1 MSTPP
6 TIQRT
11 RQNILAISLLVL
23 LSLLGGFLLP
33 LLLLWVLTF
42 TNFPAFGNSNFI
54 RSLTTVAQVFF
65 CLTTFAGAIWAYASR
80 LHTQRGDNPHYWST
94 HFGPGLL
101 SSLSVGGFVT
111 VSLGLPLA
119 ATKLYLHGISGDQAF
134 RTQYLTRLTDS
145 PAFHDMAYT
154 DLAPYYPSAWFWF
167 GGRFANLLCI
177 PGWEAFKPW
186 AIISLAVMCSI
197 FTAIWC
203 IIVRPELG
211 IIVGMVTALV
221 ATTYGSTEP
230 YAAIVAMALPL
241 AFVLSW
247 HAIRPY
253 RGAATKGRF
262 AAGGVA
268 AILGISACT
277 YTLFTALG
285 AVTLILMAL
294 IVTIHRLWVD
304 RQELRKLAGKKVKSP
319 GKTVISPD
327 PIKLRKLRRHIWQ
340 PIIRLIVIGLVSLAI
355 ALIHWGY
362 YLISGIGQPRSHSG
376 SALHYLPSDSA
387 TVLLP
392 MFKSDA
398 IGLLCLIGL
407 VWLIVT
413 IRSSRIAQALTIGII
428 AMYLWTLASMGSV
441 LLGITLLGFR
451 VALPLTLTFA
461 IAGICGIF
469 DATHRII
476 SVAVRHVVIDA
487 TTSPDNNATPLVLNG
502 QTPRYAGTTDA
513 EPNTPA
519 LILPDDRLPLPA
531 AFTSID
537 PVVRRSYSGPNQPI
551 HVRRT
556 ARTIQAVVA
565 TITLL
570 IGIGFAQDIPTSLSD
585 EIQMAYTDTDGYG
598 VRADR
603 FPAGIAS
610 YYPQVNQALLEGA
623 STRQGHPAHANDI
636 IVLTTEE
643 ALLAYYPYWSFQAI
657 SPHYANPLGLYDKRN
672 ELIEDWALATS
683 PHGLLRKLHASPFP
697 TPNAFVFRRD
707 GDNYSLLL
715 SEDVYPNQ
723 PNVHDYTVSF
733 AASIFHSRC
742 FLIKEIGP
750 LVAVTRICQ
759 TPQEMSND

>member
-1 MSTPP
+1 MSTPA
-6 TIQRT
+6 TAQRT
-11 RQNILAISLLVL
+11 RQNVLAISLLAL

-33 LLLLWVLTF
+33 LLILWVLTF

-65 CLTTFAGAIWAYASR
+65 CLTTVAGAIWAYASR

-101 SSLSVGGFVT
+101 SSLSVSGIVT

-134 RTQYLTRLTDS
+134 RTEYLTRLTDS
-145 PAFHDMAYT
+145 PAPYDMAYPNM
-154 DLAPYYPSAWFWF
+154 APYYPSAWFWF
-167 GGRFANLLCI
+167 GGRFANLLGI

-186 AIISLAVMCSI
+186 AIISLALMCSL

-203 IIVRPELG
+203 IIIRPELG
-211 IIVGMVTALV
+211 IIIGMVTALV
-221 ATTYGSTEP
+221 TTTYGSPEP

-241 AFVLSW
+241 TFVLSW

-253 RGAATKGRF
+253 RGALTKGRY
-262 AAGGVA
+262 ATGGVA
-268 AILGISACT
+268 AILGVGACT

-304 RQELRKLAGKKVKSP
+304 RRELRQLAGKKVKTP
-319 GKTVISPD
+319 GNTGITPD
-327 PIKLRKLRRHIWQ
+327 SVKLRKLRRHIWQ
-340 PIIRLIVIGLVSLAI
+340 PIIRLVVIGLISIAI
-355 ALIHWGY
+355 SLIHWGY
-362 YLISGIGQPRSHSG
+362 YLISGLGQPHSRSG

-398 IGLLCLIGL
+398 VGLLCLIGL
-407 VWLIVT
+407 IWLIVA
-413 IRSSRIAQALTIGII
+413 IRTSRISQALTIGII
-428 AMYLWTLASMGSV
+428 AMYLWTLASMSSV
-441 LLGITLLGFR
+441 LFGVTLLGFR

-461 IAGICGIF
+461 IAGVCGIF

-487 TTSPDNNATPLVLNG
+487 TTTLDNDATPLVLAG

-513 EPNTPA
+513 DPNTPA
-519 LILPDDRLPLPA
+519 LVLPDDRLPGPSL
-531 AFTSID
+531 FTSID
-537 PVVRRSYSGPNQPI
+537 PDIRRSYSGPNQPI

-556 ARTIQAVVA
+556 ARTIQAVIA
-565 TITLL
+565 TITFLV
-570 IGIGFAQDIPTSLSD
+570 GIGFAQDIPTSLTD

-603 FPAGIAS
+603 FPAGISS

-623 STRQGHPAHANDI
+623 SARQGYPAQARDI
-636 IVLTTEE
+636 IILTTEE

-657 SPHYANPLGLYDKRN
+657 SPHYANPLGLYEKRN
-672 ELIEDWALATS
+672 ELIEDWALSTS
-683 PHGLLRKLHASPFP
+683 PDDLLRKLQASPFP

-733 AASIFHSRC
+733 AANIFHSHC
-742 FLIKEIGP
+742 FLVKEIGP
-750 LVAVTRICQ
+750 LAVVTRTCQ
-759 TPQEMSND
+759 TPQEMANA